1 MNWMKSMVLYCVVPL
16 PEQKMAVDPSN
27 PAKWNCDMTTFI
39 PATPFNFKLL
49 ERYGVETKA
58 YRSYW
63 TQSYCLMKY
72 FDGKRLSRE
81 FDCYPT
87 QLH

>member
-1 MNWMKSMVLYCVVPL
+1 MKSMVLYCVVPL

-49 ERYGVETKA
+49 ERYGVETE
-58 YRSYW
+58 SI
-63 TQSYCLMKY
+63 
-72 FDGKRLSRE
+72 
-81 FDCYPT
+81 P
-87 QLH
+87 